1 MSVILLENKVVG
13 NVYQRI
19 YSFPFHPY
27 HFQAFVPNAPEPYF
41 FTLVASSDDF
51 AEFYR
56 TILRG
61 TIVKVWTSP
70 SVELLTIPLSNS

>member
-1 MSVILLENKVVG
+1 MCHEEKVLG
-13 NVYQRI
+13 NVYQFI
-19 YSFPFHPY
+19 NPTHCHPSN
-27 HFQAFVPNAPEPYF
+27 FQAFVPNAPEPYFF

-70 SVELLTIPLSNS
+70 SVELLTIPLSNF